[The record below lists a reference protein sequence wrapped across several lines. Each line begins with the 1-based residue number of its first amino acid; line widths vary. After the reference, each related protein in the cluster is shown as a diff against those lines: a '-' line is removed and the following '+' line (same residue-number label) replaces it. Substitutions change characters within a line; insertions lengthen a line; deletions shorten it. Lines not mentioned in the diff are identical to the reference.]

1 MGRGRSDGTEV
12 EDVGSE
18 IENEVREFLNDG
30 QQDEDLNEIENSD
43 AYKREGILCFGYGT
57 YCCKL
62 DMHCFI

>member
-30 QQDEDLNEIENSD
+30 QQDENVNEIENSD
-43 AYKREGILCFGYGT
+43 AYKREGIL
-57 YCCKL
+57 
-62 DMHCFI
+62 